1 MHKAVTSSV
10 VLWMIYM
17 YKSVIILIKSIAYI
31 VLRLEKKRG
40 ETSETIRS
48 TFAKHARKALDDF

>member
-1 MHKAVTSSV
+1 
-10 VLWMIYM
+10 M